1 MKLNQLFGNL
11 ISSLVLNGGF
21 PSKNETVT
29 PDDEVA
35 EIQEKCGLNFQSSA
49 GGCDQVGGDYSD
61 TTIYTLMGIY
71 VGTGCIA
78 LSIIVFFIDPLE
90 GNFFNLFEIN
100 KEILVPAKEN
110 TSVLALAKTTI
121 HHTIYSKHGFQAL
134 LIPLTI
140 YSGLEQSFLIESFTA
155 AWVSCAFTPGWVG
168 LVMIAYGVTNALF
181 SFVSGVLEQC
191 LGKFARYSLLCI
203 LNRCC

>member
-21 PSKNETVT
+21 PSKNDTTT

-78 LSIIVFFIDPLE
+78 LCIIVFFIDPLE
-90 GNFFNLFEIN
+90 GKFINLSES
-100 KEILVPAKEN
+100 
-110 TSVLALAKTTI
+110 TQ
-121 HHTIYSKHGFQAL
+121 GF
-134 LIPLTI
+134 
-140 YSGLEQSFLIESFTA
+140 
-155 AWVSCAFTPGWVG
+155 
-168 LVMIAYGVTNALF
+168 
-181 SFVSGVLEQC
+181 
-191 LGKFARYSLLCI
+191 
-203 LNRCC
+203 